1 MFRTKF
7 NRVADPLFYILG
19 GNNAFNY
26 SKAVDKVE
34 GYISPIFA
42 AISARMQGPN
52 RDKYG
57 FIYRVNTREFLSNV
71 FIQMEFSTMEVMDL
85 TLPSTLVTNNH
96 QRKDK

>member
-7 NRVADPLFYILG
+7 GRVADPLFYILG

-57 FIYRVNTREFLSNV
+57 FIYRVSTREFQSNIL
-71 FIQMEFSTMEVMDL
+71 IQMKFSTMEVMDL
-85 TLPSTLVTNNH
+85 TLPSIPVSNNH
-96 QRKDK
+96 QQKGK

>member
-57 FIYRVNTREFLSNV
+57 FIYRVNLKNTHSDEIIV
-71 FIQMEFSTMEVMDL
+71 FACC
-85 TLPSTLVTNNH
+85 LV
-96 QRKDK
+96 